1 MPLNVIVESGNSQ
14 AKVVLQ
20 MTPPL
25 FGAKWKSPQISLI
38 DSHVKSIFNI
48 QCNNSIRS
56 LKVGVLMKINWQGSR
71 QLSKFSNTALFCEK
85 NGFNVRV
92 NERDLG
98 DFHFAP
104 KRGGVIWSTTFAWLL
119 PDSTMTFK
127 GRSDGLVVESDRKK
141 ISFCLNNGE
150 SILSILNT
158 KLLYSKVFWYKLR

>member
-1 MPLNVIVESGNSQ
+1 
-14 AKVVLQ
+14 
-20 MTPPL
+20 
-25 FGAKWKSPQISLI
+25 
-38 DSHVKSIFNI
+38 
-48 QCNNSIRS
+48 
-56 LKVGVLMKINWQGSR
+56 MKINWQGSR

-158 KLLYSKVFWYKLR
+158 KLLYSKVFWYKLRYIFYRPYQIQITKYSKQLKYVFQIQVIEILPISGCNTWILSRL

>member
-1 MPLNVIVESGNSQ
+1 
-14 AKVVLQ
+14 
-20 MTPPL
+20 
-25 FGAKWKSPQISLI
+25 
-38 DSHVKSIFNI
+38 
-48 QCNNSIRS
+48 
-56 LKVGVLMKINWQGSR
+56 MKINWQGSR

-119 PDSTMTFK
+119 PDSTMTFR

-158 KLLYSKVFWYKLR
+158 KLLHSKVFCYKLRSIFHQPYQIQITKYSKWLKYVFQIQVIEILPISVCE